1 MEQINEIERILKE
14 WRDGTPD
21 GESRSYFVIMAE
33 RTADGCKYCKYTA
46 SGEGLFIAEAM
57 ESVMEE
63 DNDLKLVIST
73 AVMRA
78 SLKKKRR

>member
-21 GESRSYFVIMAE
+21 GESRCYFVIMAE

-46 SGEGLFIAEAM
+46 SGEGLLISDAM
-57 ESVMEE
+57 ESVIEK
-63 DNDLKLVIST
+63 DNDLELVIST
-73 AVMRA
+73 AVMGV